1 MTEDNTPL
9 LQKKIERLQKAK
21 SQAERLLEDKSR
33 ELYQAREKLMGE
45 KQHLLY
51 LNKIFKSIKNFSS
64 LESTLQQYLEESC
77 TFMQTQGGIIALAE
91 NGNLL
96 QRIDFEYPQYD
107 VTQKFSSDIFD
118 LILQEILHHGNL
130 LTNTAKKEFE
140 TCPPFL
146 GIPIKNE
153 TKTLGVLVLITPSK
167 RALSKDA
174 LSTTKMAARQMGGL
188 IQQLHAKEQLNNNY
202 QSAMKALKAL
212 KSTQRQ
218 LVQSEKMASLGTI
231 AAGVAHE
238 INNPLAFIS
247 SNMNTLR
254 IYTDYLLAM
263 ISYYQEA
270 EQHLPQEDQKVQ
282 KIIAALGELRQKED
296 LDFVKEDI
304 HTLLSETEDGA
315 KRVRDIAIGLK
326 SFSHVDDHQ
335 ILIDVNQYVAATLK
349 IAMNEIKYHC
359 DIVEDFQA
367 THPILGNTSQLSQV
381 FLNII
386 VNAGH
391 AIEDKGTITIQTYD
405 EDDTVVV
412 KISDTGKGMNEKT
425 MAQIFTPFFTTKAVG
440 KGTGLGLSISY
451 NIITNH
457 HGTITVDSVIGDGTT
472 FTITLP
478 KADSE
483 MINTEIQ
490 NQEEA

>member
-1 MTEDNTPL
+1 
-9 LQKKIERLQKAK
+9 
-21 SQAERLLEDKSR
+21 
-33 ELYQAREKLMGE
+33 
-45 KQHLLY
+45 
-51 LNKIFKSIKNFSS
+51 
-64 LESTLQQYLEESC
+64 
-77 TFMQTQGGIIALAE
+77 
-91 NGNLL
+91 
-96 QRIDFEYPQYD
+96 
-107 VTQKFSSDIFD
+107 
-118 LILQEILHHGNL
+118 
-130 LTNTAKKEFE
+130 
-140 TCPPFL
+140 
-146 GIPIKNE
+146 
-153 TKTLGVLVLITPSK
+153 
-167 RALSKDA
+167 
-174 LSTTKMAARQMGGL
+174 
-188 IQQLHAKEQLNNNY
+188 
-202 QSAMKALKAL
+202 
-212 KSTQRQ
+212 
-218 LVQSEKMASLGTI
+218 
-231 AAGVAHE
+231 
-238 INNPLAFIS
+238 
-247 SNMNTLR
+247 
-254 IYTDYLLAM
+254 
-263 ISYYQEA
+263 
-270 EQHLPQEDQKVQ
+270 
-282 KIIAALGELRQKED
+282 
-296 LDFVKEDI
+296 
-304 HTLLSETEDGA
+304 
-315 KRVRDIAIGLK
+315 
-326 SFSHVDDHQ
+326 
-335 ILIDVNQYVAATLK
+335 
-349 IAMNEIKYHC
+349 MNEIKYHC